1 MGLVGRQLGC
11 QQNDLGGLCPHVWQ
25 LGSVDQADGVTGL
38 IWLLHM
44 GGLQVREERTN
55 PSTLCFT
62 SFACLTFAST
72 PLARANQMAQMQG
85 VEQQAVS
92 HC

>member
-1 MGLVGRQLGC
+1 MGLVSRQLGC
-11 QQNDLGGLCPHVWQ
+11 QQNDLGGIGPHVWQ
-25 LGSVDQADGVTGL
+25 LGGVDQVDGVTGL

-44 GGLQVREERTN
+44 GGLQVWEERTS
-55 PSTLCFT
+55 PSTHVLHILCLPHL
-62 SFACLTFAST
+62 CLHPTGQSKSNGQ
-72 PLARANQMAQMQG
+72 LQG